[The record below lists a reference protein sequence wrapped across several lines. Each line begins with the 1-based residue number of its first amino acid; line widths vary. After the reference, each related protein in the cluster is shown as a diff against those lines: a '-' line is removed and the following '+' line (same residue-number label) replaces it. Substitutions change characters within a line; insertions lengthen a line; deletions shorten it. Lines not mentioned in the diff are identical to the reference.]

1 MRKLTLINPE
11 IEKYAEEHCSWS
23 EDSIAQSVRRDTDAS
38 LNYADMLSGDQVTG
52 LLRMLMLAKSA
63 KQVVEVGLF
72 TGYATNAMLSAL
84 PPDGQ
89 LTALEMNQR
98 YLDLAVKN
106 LQTHPRYN
114 LLQIVPGNARETI
127 KSLPE
132 NLDLVFLDADKEY
145 YPQYYQEII
154 PRLTTGGFLVIDN
167 VFWYGGILSED
178 KDRKSQAIHTLNETI
193 RNDERVESVMLTIR
207 DGLTVVRKLR

>member
-23 EDSIAQSVRRDTDAS
+23 ADSIAQSIRRDTDAS

-89 LTALEMNQR
+89 LIALEMNQR

-127 KSLPE
+127 KSLPKTWI
-132 NLDLVFLDADKEY
+132 LF
-145 YPQYYQEII
+145 
-154 PRLTTGGFLVIDN
+154 
-167 VFWYGGILSED
+167 FWMPIKNIILS
-178 KDRKSQAIHTLNETI
+178 II
-193 RNDERVESVMLTIR
+193 
-207 DGLTVVRKLR
+207 RKLFPGSLQEGFW